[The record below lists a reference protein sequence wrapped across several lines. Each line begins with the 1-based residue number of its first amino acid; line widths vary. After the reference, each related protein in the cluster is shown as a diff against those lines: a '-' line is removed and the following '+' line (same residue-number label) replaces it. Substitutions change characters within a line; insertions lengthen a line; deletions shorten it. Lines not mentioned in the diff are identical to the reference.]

1 MKKETINEVAAK
13 LNENYRTEELFMPKK
28 WRMLPDRST
37 VIAIIRDLRQIIFPG
52 YFGRDSALE
61 PDTTYYVGYRIN
73 HLYEALK
80 EQITIRRQI
89 LGGRRT

>member
-37 VIAIIRDLRQIIFPG
+37 VIAIIRDLRQIIF
-52 YFGRDSALE
+52 RDIL
-61 PDTTYYVGYRIN
+61 VGTVRWN
-73 HLYEALK
+73 
-80 EQITIRRQI
+80 QI
-89 LGGRRT
+89 LPIM

>member
-52 YFGRDSALE
+52 IFWSGQCAGTR
-61 PDTTYYVGYRIN
+61 YYLLCRI
-73 HLYEALK
+73 
-80 EQITIRRQI
+80 QDQPSI
-89 LGGRRT
+89 